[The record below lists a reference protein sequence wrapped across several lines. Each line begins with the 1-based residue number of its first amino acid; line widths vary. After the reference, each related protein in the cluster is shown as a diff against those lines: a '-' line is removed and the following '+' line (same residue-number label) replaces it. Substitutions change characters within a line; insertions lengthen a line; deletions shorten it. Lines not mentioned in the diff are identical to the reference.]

1 MFAGVSFPGKCD
13 TKAPGST
20 DAPANDFFCGKRT
33 YTLTVKKFTRHKM
46 GWTADFWDQPIM
58 KVKSR
63 EDTITDQISVDEMGL
78 TANKLTWLLKK

>member
-1 MFAGVSFPGKCD
+1 
-13 TKAPGST
+13 
-20 DAPANDFFCGKRT
+20 
-33 YTLTVKKFTRHKM
+33 M
-46 GWTADFWDQPIM
+46 GM

>member
-1 MFAGVSFPGKCD
+1 M
-13 TKAPGST
+13 
-20 DAPANDFFCGKRT
+20 
-33 YTLTVKKFTRHKM
+33 KKFTRHKM